1 MNEMV
6 DRDLEHLRL
15 LKFAY
20 YILAGISGVG
30 TLFAALWIVMMAA
43 MFTMM
48 PAGPKAPP
56 PIVGFLFLGFGVLI
70 VTIGVSVTLLTFYT
84 GRNLAQHRHHMF
96 CIVVA
101 ALTCLSV
108 PWGTAVGV
116 CTIIVLNRPGVKALF
131 ETGPPSLPLTRF

>member
-1 MNEMV
+1 MSEMI

-20 YILAGISGVG
+20 YILAGMSGVA
-30 TLFAALWIVMMAA
+30 TLFAALWIVMMGTI
-43 MFTMM
+43 FTMI
-48 PAGPKAPP
+48 PAGSKAPP
-56 PIVGFLFLGFGVLI
+56 PFVGFIFVGLGILMIALGV
-70 VTIGVSVTLLTFYT
+70 GGTLLTFYT

-131 ETGPPSLPLTRF
+131 QAAPPLPVQSF

>member
-20 YILAGISGVG
+20 YVLAGMSGVG
-30 TLFAALWIVMMAA
+30 TLFATLWMVMMGTI
-43 MFTMM
+43 FTMI
-48 PAGPKAPP
+48 PAGPKSPP
-56 PIVGFLFLGFGVLI
+56 PIVGLIFLGLGILI
-70 VTIGVSVTLLTFYT
+70 VAIGVSVALLTFFT
-84 GRNLAQHRHHMF
+84 GRNLAQHRHHVF

-116 CTIIVLNRPGVKALF
+116 CTIIVLNRPSVKALF
-131 ETGPPSLPLTRF
+131 EASPPLPAQPF